1 MAVGQVGFKDQRK
14 VCCMCIVI
22 DQVLIV
28 AQVKRVYVEKREN
41 AIINRLNKTKE
52 EKYPD
57 LREEKEARLK
67 ELGKRD
73 RDAQQARV
81 CALLLPPLVFCFLL
95 RLFSALLPV
104 ILLRLFLMLLSLA
117 PSAASSL
124 LQYRRISVSAF

>member
-1 MAVGQVGFKDQRK
+1 
-14 VCCMCIVI
+14 
-22 DQVLIV
+22 VLIV

-41 AIINRLNKTKE
+41 AIINRLNKTKT

-81 CALLLPPLVFCFLL
+81 CALVLPSLEFCFLL

-104 ILLRLFLMLLSLA
+104 ILLRLFLMLLPLA

-124 LQYRRISVSAF
+124 LHYRPISVLS